1 MLWKIK
7 NVSNHQPAI
16 FGWLFKPTNRE
27 NHPVNVLDLGQMWAI
42 HAGKACQTNT
52 NALETSAM

>member
-1 MLWKIK
+1 MFQTTNQLYLDGF
-7 NVSNHQPAI
+7 SNQPI
-16 FGWLFKPTNRE
+16 GE

-42 HAGKACQTNT
+42 HAGKTCQTNT